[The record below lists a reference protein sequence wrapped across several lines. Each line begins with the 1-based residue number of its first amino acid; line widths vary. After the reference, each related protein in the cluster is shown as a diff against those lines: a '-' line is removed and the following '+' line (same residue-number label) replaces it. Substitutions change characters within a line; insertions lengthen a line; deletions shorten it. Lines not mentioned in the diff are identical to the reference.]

1 MPIHFSNLKM
11 VHHIMPHSTTRYR
24 AAAKIKLLNADRASP
39 DPKSMDEPLPDAN
52 CEMDPSKKEKP
63 TQRFTSKM
71 LEPNALAT
79 AISIFICL
87 ATMTD
92 EMQSGSDEPM
102 ASNVIPNKLP
112 GMPKHSPIFSEQ
124 STTKKVSSPSQAT
137 MAQMAR

>member
-52 CEMDPSKKEKP
+52 CEMDPNRKENP
-63 TQRFTSKM
+63 THRFTSKM
-71 LEPNALAT
+71 LEPNAFAT
-79 AISIFICL
+79 AMSIFICL

-92 EMQSGSDEPM
+92 EIQSSSDEPT
-102 ASNVIPNKLP
+102 ASSEIPSRFP
-112 GMPKHSPIFSEQ
+112 GILKHSPIFSEQ
-124 STTKKVSSPSQAT
+124 STTKKVNSP
-137 MAQMAR
+137 